1 MSPVFL
7 LWGVCMS
14 DYKTVKEFGADE
26 FVEKRSRFIGYCTP
40 VKTQDEALDFIEK
53 IKSKHWDAK
62 HNVYAYILREGG
74 IKRYSDDGEPQGTA
88 GVPVLEVIQKSG
100 LTDVAVVVT
109 RYFGGILLGAGGLVR
124 AYSHGAK
131 IALEAAKPVMMV
143 LCDCCVLSCSY
154 DKYGKIS
161 SLLIGDGAV
170 VDETAFTDRV
180 DIRFHLQKG
189 YIDKINEELKA
200 MSSGQLTAEVESE
213 AYFMSEIE
221 K

>member
-1 MSPVFL
+1 MSPAFL
-7 LWGVCMS
+7 LWRVCMS

-26 FVEKRSRFIGYCTP
+26 FTEKRSRFIGYCSP
-40 VKTQDEALDFIEK
+40 VKTQQEAVEFIEK

-62 HNVYAYILREGG
+62 HNVYAYILRDGG

-143 LCDCCVLSCSY
+143 LCDCCTLSCSY
-154 DKYGKIS
+154 DKYGKVS
-161 SLLIGDGAV
+161 SLLFGGGAV
-170 VDETAFTDRV
+170 VDETGFTDSV
-180 DIRFHLQKG
+180 NIRFHLKKG

-200 MSSGQLTAEVESE
+200 VSSGQLTAEVESE
-213 AYFMSEIE
+213 AYFMSGIE
-221 K
+221 